1 MSNLADRINNSIRT
15 IPDFPIPGVQF
26 KDITPLFLNY
36 QLCDDISDFFVEKA
50 RGKIDVICGVES
62 RGFLFGAQIAQK
74 LQLPFVLIRKAGKLP
89 GETIQINYELE
100 YGTAAIE
107 VHKGFIK
114 EGQRVLIHDDL
125 LATGGTAAATA
136 ALIRKCGAIPTQF
149 SFIIELDFLKGRN
162 VLEPLEAEIVSAVR
176 YD

>member
-1 MSNLADRINNSIRT
+1 MTNLTEAIKSTIRT

-26 KDITPLFLNY
+26 KDITPIFLNHT
-36 QLCDDISDFFVEKA
+36 LCNEISDFFAEKA
-50 RGKIDVICGVES
+50 AGKVDIICGVES

-89 GETIQINYELE
+89 GETIKENYELE

-136 ALIRKCGAIPTQF
+136 ALIKKCGALPTQF
-149 SFIIELDFLKGRN
+149 SFIIELEFLQGRK
-162 VLEPLEAEIVSAVR
+162 VLAPLNSEIVSAVS
-176 YD
+176 Y